1 MSKNEEYLYNTSAV
15 NKDGMNGYSY
25 VDRPDGLR
33 VVVSSPLNDDPG
45 TNPEELLGLALSTCF
60 NATIQAVLKEYRM
73 TNKSKVEIPV
83 ELRKDPIA
91 PGYYFNVEIHAS
103 IEGFSVDDAKEI
115 IEISSKRCPV
125 FKLVQASHSVHL
137 KTVKYE

>member
-1 MSKNEEYLYNTSAV
+1 MSKNEEYLYKTSAV
-15 NKDGMNGYSY
+15 NEDGVNGYSY

-33 VVVSSPLNDDPG
+33 VVVSSPLNDEPG

-60 NATIQAVLKEYRM
+60 NATIQSILKEYRM
-73 TNKSKVEIPV
+73 SNKSKVEIPV
-83 ELRKDPIA
+83 ELRKEKA
-91 PGYYFNVEIHAS
+91 EPGYYFDVEVHAA
-103 IEGFSVDDAKEI
+103 IEGLSVDDAKEI

-125 FKLVQASHSVHL
+125 FKLVKASHTVHL